1 MKKEKEYWD
10 IIESIVDLK
19 NQIADE
25 EKELG
30 SILGSIFESDELEQK
45 EKYIQTGCG
54 LVEDMYLKLKDMG
67 FTKEEVDI
75 DVALS

>member
-30 SILGSIFESDELEQK
+30 SIFESDELEQK

-54 LVEDMYLKLKDMG
+54 LVEDMYLQLKDMG